1 MKKRQGVYGCSL
13 CLGLVWSTRSDWR
26 LKESNYAR
34 PKWAYKL
41 NASKDENMLGLD
53 NVKVKQLVEVMV
65 NEDIKILEEEL
76 TKRRVR

>member
-1 MKKRQGVYGCSL
+1 ML
-13 CLGLVWSTRSDWR
+13 
-26 LKESNYAR
+26 E
-34 PKWAYKL
+34 L
-41 NASKDENMLGLD
+41 N